1 MAWIA
6 FHFVRN
12 AKIRY
17 NYDFIILVLKK
28 GIYDSTFV
36 LLKRPK

>member
-12 AKIRY
+12 AY